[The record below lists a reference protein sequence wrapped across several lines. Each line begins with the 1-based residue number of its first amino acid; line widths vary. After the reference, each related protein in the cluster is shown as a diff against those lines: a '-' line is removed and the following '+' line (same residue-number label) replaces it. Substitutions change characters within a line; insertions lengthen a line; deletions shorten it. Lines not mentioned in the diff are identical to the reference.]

1 MAKLKTDLTEIKEE
15 RRKEVETISQK
26 LRQAEQ
32 LKAEFAA
39 REETTR
45 ESLAQSIK
53 ERERLETDFEEKIL
67 NIKKEAQ
74 RGI

>member
-1 MAKLKTDLTEIKEE
+1 MSKLKQDLIESKDE
-15 RRKEVETISQK
+15 RRKENEQIMTK

-45 ESLAQSIK
+45 ESLQ
-53 ERERLETDFEEKIL
+53 
-67 NIKKEAQ
+67 
-74 RGI
+74 